1 MPQVELVKDPERYF
15 QLLTCQSTQVKNIQ
29 FVNDECVEVYY
40 TRGDDFI
47 PTSDKTNVVIAAF
60 TTAHA
65 RLKLYSVLER
75 LQARVLYF
83 DTDSV
88 IFTGQPNEWMPPLGD
103 YLGEL
108 TSELDD
114 DDHITSFVS
123 GGPKNYA
130 YQTKN
135 GKTVCKV
142 RGFTLNHRG
151 SKKINFDVMC
161 EQVCRPNGESICLV
175 LSVWKYQ
182 TLSSVIRRRK
192 HCIVYSL
199 KRNII

>member
-1 MPQVELVKDPERYF
+1 MPQVELVKDPEHYF

-29 FVNDECVEVYY
+29 FVNDECVEVFY

-65 RLKLYSVLER
+65 QLKLYFVLER
-75 LQARVLYF
+75 LQTRVLYF

-88 IFTGQPNEWMPPLGD
+88 IFTSQPNEWMPPHGD

-108 TSELDD
+108 TSELGN

-123 GGPKNYA
+123 GGPRNYA

-142 RGFTLNHRG
+142 QGFTLNHRG
-151 SKKINFDVMC
+151 SKKINFDTMC
-161 EQVCRPNGESICLV
+161 EQVCRPNGKSICLE
-175 LSVWKYQ
+175 
-182 TLSSVIRRRK
+182 IPNF
-192 HCIVYSL
+192 I
-199 KRNII
+199 KRDPKTNTA

>member
-1 MPQVELVKDPERYF
+1 MPQVELVKAPERYF

-29 FVNDECVEVYY
+29 FVNDEFVEVYY

-47 PTSDKTNVVIAAF
+47 PTSDQTNVVIAAF

-75 LQARVLYF
+75 LQTRVLYLV
-83 DTDSV
+83 TDSV
-88 IFTGQPNEWMPPLGD
+88 IFTSQPIEWMPPLGD

-114 DDHITSFVS
+114 DDHIATFVS

-135 GKTVCKV
+135 GKTVC
-142 RGFTLNHRG
+142 
-151 SKKINFDVMC
+151 
-161 EQVCRPNGESICLV
+161 
-175 LSVWKYQ
+175 
-182 TLSSVIRRRK
+182 
-192 HCIVYSL
+192 
-199 KRNII
+199 